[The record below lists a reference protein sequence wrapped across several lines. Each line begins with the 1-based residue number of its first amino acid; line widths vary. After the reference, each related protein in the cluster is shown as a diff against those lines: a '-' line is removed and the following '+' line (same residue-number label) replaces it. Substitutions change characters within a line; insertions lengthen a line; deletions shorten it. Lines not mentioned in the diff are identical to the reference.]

1 MKVSHVRRTREAAV
15 KKMYRILLA
24 ACGAAVVMLFA
35 SIPES
40 LAQEPPVRLKVLSY
54 NIHYGIGMDSKKD
67 LERIAGVIK
76 RIDPDIVGL
85 QEVHDSLMT
94 ATLSRLTGMKG
105 VFGASMEKEP
115 PNLYRLLG
123 IPVPA
128 TQLFYGDAILCKY
141 PFQLIG
147 NESIPSASS
156 SRYEAMCVEVD
167 LSGMTGKKCV
177 IKCINTHFDYLETIG
192 SRAARLASVDV
203 IEEAFMESDPDPPG
217 ILTGDLNA
225 VPGSAPLKYLGEKG
239 WVNDNMNR
247 DLFTVPSRSPRK
259 QIDYVL
265 YRPTSRWTV
274 LDVSVID
281 EGLASDHLP
290 ILMTLEL
297 IPETK

>member
-1 MKVSHVRRTREAAV
+1 MKVSRLRPTDIAAWM
-15 KKMYRILLA
+15 KICRIPLA
-24 ACGAAVVMLFA
+24 GWAAAFVMLFA

-40 LAQEPPVRLKVLSY
+40 LAQQPPVRLKILSY

-67 LERIAGVIK
+67 LERFAGVIK
-76 RIDPDIVGL
+76 RTDPDIVGL

-115 PNLYRLLG
+115 PNLYHLLG
-123 IPVPA
+123 IPVPQS
-128 TQLFYGDAILCKY
+128 QLFYGDAILCKY
-141 PFQLIG
+141 PFELIG

-167 LSGMTGKKCV
+167 L
-177 IKCINTHFDYLETIG
+177 
-192 SRAARLASVDV
+192 
-203 IEEAFMESDPDPPG
+203 
-217 ILTGDLNA
+217 TGDLNA
-225 VPGSAPLKYLGEKG
+225 APGSAPLKYLGEKR
-239 WVNDNMNR
+239 WVNEHMNR

-265 YRPTSRWTV
+265 YRPASRWRV
-274 LDVSVID
+274 LDVCVID

-290 ILMTLEL
+290 ILMTL
-297 IPETK
+297 